1 MKIKLLIVLVL
12 LSCAG
17 TVSATQCSGTGL
29 DVLVLGSGGPEL
41 TDQRASTSYLVRVD
55 STGRV
60 LIDTGTG
67 SALRFEQS
75 GENFGDIQAIA
86 FTHLHVDHSQDLPAF
101 VKGSYFVN
109 RDTNLAV
116 LGPSGQGDYP
126 GVVEFLDALFGTGRG
141 AWRYLDDYLE
151 PELESAWKLLPQ
163 EVDINGAGIT
173 VSVGEL
179 TLTAVPVHHGPV
191 PALAWRVDGAGSS
204 VVFSGDTSG
213 TGDGLIRLAE
223 GADLLVA
230 HNAVPEGAEPAALNL
245 HMSPTRIANIAREA
259 GVRKLALSH
268 FMRRSLAD
276 QEQTLKVIRELYAG
290 EVAFVRAMDCLYPAV
305 MAAPERLTPE
315 EE

>member
-1 MKIKLLIVLVL
+1 MKSKLLIVLVL

-17 TVSATQCSGTGL
+17 AASATQCSGTGL

-41 TDQRASTSYLVRVD
+41 TDQRASTSYLVRVN

-67 SALRFEQS
+67 SAFRFEQS

-101 VKGSYFVN
+101 VKASYFIS
-109 RDTNLAV
+109 RDTNLVV

-126 GVVEFLDALFGTGRG
+126 GVVEFLDALFGAGKG
-141 AWRYLDDYLE
+141 AWRYLDEYLE
-151 PELESAWKLLPQ
+151 PELESSWKLLPE
-163 EVDINGAGIT
+163 EVDVNGDGTT

-179 TLTAVPVHHGPV
+179 TLTAIPVHHGPV

-213 TGDGLIRLAE
+213 TGNGLTRLAE

-230 HNAVPEGAEPAALNL
+230 HNAVPEGAGAAGLNL

-268 FMRRSLAD
+268 FMRRTLRD
-276 QEQTLKVIRELYAG
+276 EEETLKVIGELYAG
-290 EVAFVRAMDCLYPAV
+290 EVIMVRAMNCLYPGV
-305 MAAPERLTPE
+305 MTVPERLTPE
-315 EE
+315 EG

>member
-1 MKIKLLIVLVL
+1 MKTKLLIVLVL

-17 TVSATQCSGTGL
+17 TASAIQCSGNGL

-41 TDQRASTSYLVRVD
+41 TDQRASTSYLVRVN
-55 STGRV
+55 STGRLLV
-60 LIDTGTG
+60 DTGTG
-67 SALRFEQS
+67 SAFRFEQS
-75 GENFGDIQAIA
+75 GERLNDIQAIA

-101 VKGSYFVN
+101 VKAWYFTD
-109 RDTNLAV
+109 RGTNLVV
-116 LGPSGQGDYP
+116 LGPSGRGDYP
-126 GVVEFLDALFGTGRG
+126 GVVEFLDALFGPGRG
-141 AWRYLDDYLE
+141 AWRYLGDYLE
-151 PELESAWKLLPQ
+151 PELESSWKLLPQ
-163 EVDINGAGIT
+163 EVDIDGDGAT

-191 PALAWRVDGAGSS
+191 PALAWRVEGAGSS

-213 TGDGLIRLAE
+213 TGDALIRLAE

-230 HNAVPEGAEPAALNL
+230 HNAIPEGAGPAALNL

-276 QEQTLKVIRELYAG
+276 QDETLRIMSELFAG
-290 EVAFVRAMDCLYPAV
+290 EVVMVRAMDCLYPGIMSV
-305 MAAPERLTPE
+305 PDRLTPQE
-315 EE
+315 G